1 MGSLPGLSWTFA
13 RCLIAR
19 PIRPTTTSTAPASIS
34 QCGNSNHP
42 IAVLTVSNLLPR
54 LQPELDQ
61 AADVDP
67 LGAVFAL
74 SFRKR
79 AEAGDRSHAIDRQI
93 NSMKVQRPHQNLIA
107 SSYHH
112 AGFIK
117 RAAILSMHR
126 WLH

>member
-61 AADVDP
+61 AADGFRARWLIVP
-67 LGAVFAL
+67 LGRHACLGLRGHFGASGLLGQYFDLVKIQFFA
-74 SFRKR
+74 SVSVSK
-79 AEAGDRSHAIDRQI
+79 SPI
-93 NSMKVQRPHQNLIA
+93 
-107 SSYHH
+107 
-112 AGFIK
+112 
-117 RAAILSMHR
+117 
-126 WLH
+126 

>member
-54 LQPELDQ
+54 LQPKLDQ
-61 AADVDP
+61 AAD
-67 LGAVFAL
+67 GFGTN
-74 SFRKR
+74 S
-79 AEAGDRSHAIDRQI
+79 AEPDS
-93 NSMKVQRPHQNLIA
+93 
-107 SSYHH
+107 
-112 AGFIK
+112 
-117 RAAILSMHR
+117 
-126 WLH
+126 